1 MKKKKHRVAAR
12 CSAGRQKQQS
22 SLQLISIF
30 IVPRLITVCNTKFV
44 SRNDVPDGPLSPV
57 PAIV

>member
-22 SLQLISIF
+22 SLQLISIL

-44 SRNDVPDGPLSPV
+44 SRKVKKCRLFLKM
-57 PAIV
+57 